1 MASRPISIK
10 VSTAK
15 VLSALE
21 KALAERKKKLSDWQK
36 AKEAYDK
43 SLNDFHTALAVAFRD
58 GKGKVVRVSKAWNRH
73 DTPDNKWELTIEF
86 PANTKAPVEPEK
98 DFQDWAINSEIEEL
112 ENTIAILKLT
122 DEETVSANTYKGV
135 ARFIK

>member
-15 VLSALE
+15 VLTALE
-21 KALAERKKKLSDWQK
+21 KALAERKKKLSDWEK

-58 GKGKVVRVSKAWNRH
+58 GKGKVVRVGKAWSHRAE
-73 DTPDNKWELTIEF
+73 PDNKYELVIEF
-86 PANTKAPVEPEK
+86 PANIKAPVEPEK
-98 DFQDWAINSEIEEL
+98 NFADWAIQSEIEEL

>member
-21 KALAERKKKLSDWQK
+21 KALAERKKKLSDYEK
-36 AKEAYDK
+36 AKEAYEK
-43 SLNDFHTALAVAFRD
+43 ALNDFHASLAVAFRD
-58 GKGKVVRVSKAWNRH
+58 GKGKVVRVGKAWNRH
-73 DTPDNKWELTIEF
+73 DEPANKWELTIEF
-86 PANTKAPVEPEK
+86 PANLKVPVEPDK
-98 DFQDWAINSEIEEL
+98 DYQNWAINSEIEEL

>member
-1 MASRPISIK
+1 MASRPISIR

-21 KALAERKKKLSDWQK
+21 KALAERKKKLSDWDK
-36 AKEAYDK
+36 AKEAYEK
-43 SLNDFHTALAVAFRD
+43 SLNDFHTTLAVAFRD
-58 GKGKVVRVSKAWNRH
+58 GKGKVVRVNKAY
-73 DTPDNKWELTIEF
+73 TPDNKWELTIEF
-86 PANTKAPVEPEK
+86 PANTKAPVEPKK

-122 DEETVSANTYKGV
+122 DEETVSASTYKGV